1 MVVWSVCV
9 SIVSQCTSIWVLL
22 LLLRVRSVV
31 RKSTYH
37 AYLVPQ
43 LTREDSSSGSLD
55 DVVRYR
61 SDTNNESDVRVI
73 NEEKFLDTIN

>member
-1 MVVWSVCV
+1 M

-22 LLLRVRSVV
+22 LPVAT
-31 RKSTYH
+31 STIGGAQKYVPC
-37 AYLVPQ
+37 VPQ

-55 DVVRYR
+55 DVDRYR

>member
-1 MVVWSVCV
+1 M
-9 SIVSQCTSIWVLL
+9 
-22 LLLRVRSVV
+22 V

-55 DVVRYR
+55 DVDRYR

>member
-1 MVVWSVCV
+1 MERVCV
-9 SIVSQCTSIWVLL
+9 YSESMYEYLGVVVAVATSTIGGAQKYVPC
-22 LLLRVRSVV
+22 
-31 RKSTYH
+31 
-37 AYLVPQ
+37 VPQ

-55 DVVRYR
+55 DVDRYR